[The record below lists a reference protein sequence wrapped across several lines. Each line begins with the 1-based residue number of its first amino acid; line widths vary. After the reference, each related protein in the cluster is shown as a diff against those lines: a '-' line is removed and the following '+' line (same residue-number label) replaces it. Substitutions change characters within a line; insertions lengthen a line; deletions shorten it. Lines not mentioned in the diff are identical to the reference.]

1 MNLKKTKLGRM
12 GALVTALTL
21 ASAGAA
27 TAASADN
34 TKGFDVPD
42 KGKAVSLTI
51 HKHEGNSQQ
60 LDEYT
65 DKKPTNLGKPVTGVE
80 FTIQE
85 VGTTVDRSC
94 AAPDLATPQGWQAIK
109 SAKVDNVC
117 ALTGEPKKVTTGND
131 GSVKVADLKQ
141 GLYKV
146 TETNS
151 GSNVV
156 ATKSVPFLVTLP
168 MPLPSNTWDY
178 DVDAY
183 PKNTLVENP
192 GNDLKKEAGDPNKFV
207 PGAMI
212 NWTITVKIPGVALP
226 YTEISLTDT
235 IPAGLK
241 FSQVKSFN
249 VGDVELVKGEDFM
262 DGAAINLTDQG
273 LKKVNKLVVGDD
285 KAGKTFD
292 VSVVLVTEVTEQITG
307 KVENQVKLS
316 LNGKTKEASGATFW
330 GRVEVKK
337 LDENDQTIT
346 SPAEFAIF
354 KGKCKDVLPSTPPVA
369 ERLKTV
375 NGKISQTL
383 YVGKSES
390 DTADYCVKETAA
402 PAGYLLDN
410 RGLDITL
417 SASQLDTEIE
427 YKNVKVTGPNLPLTG
442 AQGTALLTGVGLLLL
457 AAGAGTVYLVRR
469 RDA

>member
-1 MNLKKTKLGRM
+1 M

-21 ASAGAA
+21 ASVSAV

-34 TKGFDVPD
+34 TKGFDLPD
-42 KGKAVSLTI
+42 KEKPVNLTI
-51 HKHEGNSQQ
+51 HKHEGESQQ
-60 LDEYT
+60 LDKYT
-65 DKKPTNLGKPVTGVE
+65 GERPTGLGNPVKGVE

-85 VGTTVDRSC
+85 VGTMVDGSC
-94 AAPDLATPQGWQAIK
+94 AAPDLATPQGWEVIK
-109 SAKVDNVC
+109 SATVDNVC
-117 ALTGEPKKVTTGND
+117 DRPGEPKKVTTGAD

-168 MPLPSNTWDY
+168 MPLPSNEWDY

-183 PKNTLVENP
+183 PKNKLVDKP
-192 GNDLKKEAGDPNKFV
+192 GNDLKKEAGDPSKFV
-207 PGAMI
+207 PGALI
-212 NWTITVKIPGVALP
+212 DWTIHVTLPGVALP

-249 VGDVELVKGEDFM
+249 VGGVKLVKGVDFEDNATIKLTKNGL
-262 DGAAINLTDQG
+262 DKINAF
-273 LKKVNKLVVGDD
+273 VVGDD

-292 VSVVLVTEVTEQITG
+292 VSVVLETKVTEQITG
-307 KVENQVKLS
+307 KVENKVSLS
-316 LNGKTKEASGATFW
+316 LNGKTTEASGATFW
-330 GRVEVKK
+330 GKVEITKI
-337 LDENDQTIT
+337 DENGQTIN
-346 SPAEFAIF
+346 SPAEFEIF
-354 KGKCKDVLPSTPPVA
+354 KGKCKDVSSSTEPVA
-369 ERLKTV
+369 KGLKTLE
-375 NGKISQTL
+375 GKISQTL
-383 YVGKSES
+383 YVGKSEA

-410 RGLDITL
+410 SGVDIEL
-417 SASQLDTEIE
+417 SATQLNVEID

-442 AQGTALLTGVGLLLL
+442 AQGTALLTGAGLLLL